1 MGGSRWREAAGTDV
15 VVGAVV
21 ALLAAAV
28 PGVGGA
34 VGAQEPGGYENL
46 QVLPA
51 DIERSELSR
60 IMLANLSGLGLPRR
74 ANEGCLFCHV
84 GSMDVP
90 SDEWDWASDQKPMKV
105 KARAMMAMVREINEG
120 YLSTIARS
128 YDDEVG
134 CYACHAGRTNP
145 MPLEEVLVRAYRT
158 GGLGAVVERYREL
171 RGRYFAADA
180 YDFRTQTLAEVA
192 RRVAESGAYEAAAGI
207 HQLNVDYS
215 DDPEANRGLIRLRM
229 LQALETGGVEATI
242 DRFHASKDAHPPE
255 VFSPGLI
262 DALGWYLFRS
272 DRREAAFRLF
282 QLNFDEHPDEYVPTE
297 SLAWASRS
305 LGDSE
310 RALELAEA
318 WVDAHP
324 DHELGLRLLSDMRRR
339 EEL

>member
-1 MGGSRWREAAGTDV
+1 MGGSRWSEAAGTDA

-28 PGVGGA
+28 PGFGGA
-34 VGAQEPGGYENL
+34 VAAQEPDGYENL
-46 QVLPA
+46 QVLPD

-90 SDEWDWASDQKPMKV
+90 SDEWDWASDEKPMKV

-120 YLSTIARS
+120 YLSTIERS

-180 YDFRTQTLAEVA
+180 YDFRAQTLAEVA
-192 RRVAESGAYEAAAGI
+192 RRVAESGAYEAA
-207 HQLNVDYS
+207 
-215 DDPEANRGLIRLRM
+215 
-229 LQALETGGVEATI
+229 I
-242 DRFHASKDAHPPE
+242 DRAHPPE

-297 SLAWASRS
+297 SLAWASRA

-339 EEL
+339 EEP

>member
-1 MGGSRWREAAGTDV
+1 MGGSRWREAARTDV

-28 PGVGGA
+28 PGFGGA
-34 VGAQEPGGYENL
+34 VAAQEPGGYENL
-46 QVLPA
+46 QVLPD

-84 GSMDVP
+84 GSM
-90 SDEWDWASDQKPMKV
+90 
-105 KARAMMAMVREINEG
+105 
-120 YLSTIARS
+120 
-128 YDDEVG
+128 
-134 CYACHAGRTNP
+134 
-145 MPLEEVLVRAYRT
+145 
-158 GGLGAVVERYREL
+158 
-171 RGRYFAADA
+171 
-180 YDFRTQTLAEVA
+180 
-192 RRVAESGAYEAAAGI
+192 
-207 HQLNVDYS
+207 
-215 DDPEANRGLIRLRM
+215 
-229 LQALETGGVEATI
+229 GVEATI
-242 DRFHASKDAHPPE
+242 DRFRASKDAHPPE

-262 DALGWYLFRS
+262 DAVGWYLFRS

-297 SLAWASRS
+297 SLAWASRA